1 MEMHQCKLSYRTNC
15 KQFTEQIMTAK
26 EKAEQI
32 YDEIYSAM
40 ENGVPKKFAIKCAI
54 VVVEK
59 MIEYV
64 RRWADEDY
72 ATMHIIYL
80 EQVKN
85 EILKI

>member
-1 MEMHQCKLSYRTNC
+1 M
-15 KQFTEQIMTAK
+15 
-26 EKAEQI
+26 
-32 YDEIYSAM
+32 
-40 ENGVPKKFAIKCAI
+40 PKKFAVKCAI

-64 RRWADEDY
+64 NKWADEDY
-72 ATMHIIYL
+72 ATMHVIYL